1 MTVKLW
7 DIEAGMNINTLSA
20 HDMLIQDI
28 VWDYYGNNY
37 ATSCKDKSLRIIDA
51 RSPQVAQ
58 ASAVVLFFFV
68 CCGTSIL
75 ESRYLCLFVCAR
87 FLYSKKKKKCSF
99 FLSRRGI
106 GWLVCRPMKN
116 CPPFVCEYKQ
126 E

>member
-20 HDMLIQDI
+20 HDQLIQDI

-58 ASAVVLFFFV
+58 ASVPVSFFF
-68 CCGTSIL
+68 L
-75 ESRYLCLFVCAR
+75 ALFCFALACVH
-87 FLYSKKKKKCSF
+87 
-99 FLSRRGI
+99 
-106 GWLVCRPMKN
+106 
-116 CPPFVCEYKQ
+116 
-126 E
+126 